1 MAPPAIPLASVHN
14 MELSPE
20 KHNFKK
26 DKTPLQAIS
35 QGVCLPSIPLF
46 SSYDKERAWILNHM
60 AGAFRV
66 FARKGFTEG
75 MSGHISVR
83 DPENAHAFWTNPLG
97 RHFALLEPS
106 DMILVNYDGEPIG
119 GNTSQPANAA
129 GFLIHSAVHKA
140 RPDVNAAC
148 HTHGKAGKAWSTF
161 AKPLEMINQDVT
173 YFYGEAQAVYTEFGG
188 VVFSEEEGQRLAAA
202 LGPKGKGM
210 ILRNHG
216 LLVSRLERLL
226 PQSLHFW
233 SNVCQTVGGT
243 VDEAAYLYTLM
254 ERSCEIQLMVEAAA
268 ANGVPKVYVDDEAAE
283 YTFRMGSDPESLY
296 WEFQPDLEFEQ
307 AQSNGKFE
315 I

>member
-1 MAPPAIPLASVHN
+1 MAPSAICHASAASAVNKELAAAKQKPLEN
-14 MELSPE
+14 
-20 KHNFKK
+20 
-26 DKTPLQAIS
+26 KTPLQAIS
-35 QGVCLPSIPLF
+35 QGVCLPGIPLF

-83 DPENAHAFWTNPLG
+83 DPENSHAFWTNPLG

-106 DMILVNYDGEPIG
+106 DMILVNYEGQPIG
-119 GNTSQPANAA
+119 GNTTRPANAA

-148 HTHGKAGKAWSTF
+148 HTHGKAGKAWSAF
-161 AKPLEMINQDVT
+161 ARPLEMINQDVT
-173 YFYGEAQAVYTEFGG
+173 YFYGNAQAVYTEFGG

-216 LLVSRLERLL
+216 LL
-226 PQSLHFW
+226 
-233 SNVCQTVGGT
+233 TVGGT

-254 ERSCEIQLMVEAAA
+254 ERSCEVQLMVEAAA
-268 ANGVPKVYVDDEAAE
+268 ANGVPKVYVSDDAAE

-307 AQSNGKFE
+307 VQSGGTFE